1 MITSEN
7 GIILIKHYE
16 SLHDGDLSRIGL
28 QPKMCP
34 AGYWTEGYGHAIL
47 DQNGQKIKGIA
58 GKALAY
64 KNSVVKNESQAC
76 SLLAKDLTWR
86 ETAINRLKLNLSQ
99 NQFDALVS
107 FVYNIGI
114 SSFMKSTLLS
124 DIKKK
129 AAEEKIRKDFLQWVY
144 ADGKKLPGLVFRRQA
159 EADLFFEK

>member
-64 KNSVVKNESQAC
+64 KNSAVKNESQAC
-76 SLLAKDLTWR
+76 NLLAKDLTWR

-129 AAEEKIRKDFLQWVY
+129 AAEEKIRKDFLQWIY
-144 ADGKKLPGLVFRRQA
+144 SDGKKLPGLVFRRQA

>member
-1 MITSEN
+1 MKTSEN

-47 DQNGQKIKGIA
+47 GPDGQKIKGVS

-64 KNSVVKNESQAC
+64 KNSIVKNESQAC
-76 SLLAKDLTWR
+76 NLLAKDLIWR
-86 ETAINRLKLNLSQ
+86 ETAINRLGLNLTQ
-99 NQFDALVS
+99 NQFDSLVS
-107 FVYNIGI
+107 FSYNVGIG
-114 SSFMKSTLLS
+114 SFIKSTLLA
-124 DIKKK
+124 DIRKK
-129 AAEEKIRKDFLQWVY
+129 APEKKIREDFLKWVY
-144 ADGKKLPGLVFRRQA
+144 SDGKKLPGLVFRRQA

>member
-47 DQNGQKIKGIA
+47 DQNGQKIKGVA

-64 KNSVVKNESQAC
+64 KNSMVKNESQAC
-76 SLLAKDLTWR
+76 NLLAKDLTWR

-114 SSFMKSTLLS
+114 SSFIKSTLLA

-129 AAEEKIRKDFLQWVY
+129 AAEEKIRKDFSQWVY
-144 ADGKKLPGLVFRRQA
+144 SDGKKLPGLVFRRQA

>member
-1 MITSEN
+1 MKTSEN

-47 DQNGQKIKGIA
+47 GPDGQKIKGVT
-58 GKALAY
+58 GKGLAY
-64 KNSVVKNESQAC
+64 KYSFVKNENQAC
-76 SLLAKDLTWR
+76 ELLSKDLIWR
-86 ETAINRLKLNLSQ
+86 EAAINRLKLRLTQ

-107 FVYNIGI
+107 FTYNIGI
-114 SSFMKSTLLS
+114 GSFVKSTLLA
-124 DIKKK
+124 DIKGEASEK
-129 AAEEKIRKDFLQWVY
+129 KIRADFGQWVY
-144 ADGKKLPGLVFRRQA
+144 SGNKKLIGLVFRRQA